1 MFSLKLIYC
10 LIICSKIQLLVCIE
24 QWLGKWKINYLMA
37 SLIILVRNIKKT
49 WGSFLNSDQL
59 WTLIWIK
66 NLKFKFWINSNTYLV
81 REFGGGIQR
90 VAIWIYYKFAFLRT
104 QNCISC
110 STSKYLFVHF
120 LYYINF
126 CNIKEEEWGRE
137 GGGPSPKKI
146 AHL

>member
-1 MFSLKLIYC
+1 
-10 LIICSKIQLLVCIE
+10 
-24 QWLGKWKINYLMA
+24 MA
-37 SLIILVRNIKKT
+37 SLIILVWNTYKKT
-49 WGSFLNSDQL
+49 WRSFLNSDQIC
-59 WTLIWIK
+59 TLIWIK

-126 CNIKEEEWGRE
+126 CNIKEEEWARERGGRPFSQKDRPPLNDFHAFNE
-137 GGGPSPKKI
+137 VKDCAGIHK
-146 AHL
+146 